1 MADAP
6 DTPAVQESFES
17 GIVQGRQYR
26 YTIDGLGVQLDRY
39 VGGVCSTLMVRSS
52 TIGLVGA
59 LRIAKL
65 CSAHHEDGATWEN
78 VTDLRDELINLVTN
92 GSRPLPTPGNPRS
105 PPQSPDRCSPVP
117 DSSDSLGDTQ
127 SPPETYEIHA
137 DTQSRTP
144 TPTDSLGS
152 VRQILLP
159 PKSQI
164 PTSSDDDGVEGP
176 EAHGFGEPCGWHNCM
191 LCFKD
196 AYVACLKCDIFLC
209 TEHQN
214 RFKQATYYSCP

>member
-6 DTPAVQESFES
+6 DTPAVQESIES

-105 PPQSPDRCSPVP
+105 PPQSNSCQFSHTEMEAEVEASAAGGGGRGSCS
-117 DSSDSLGDTQ
+117 
-127 SPPETYEIHA
+127 
-137 DTQSRTP
+137 
-144 TPTDSLGS
+144 
-152 VRQILLP
+152 
-159 PKSQI
+159 
-164 PTSSDDDGVEGP
+164 
-176 EAHGFGEPCGWHNCM
+176 
-191 LCFKD
+191 
-196 AYVACLKCDIFLC
+196 
-209 TEHQN
+209 
-214 RFKQATYYSCP
+214 